1 LSFRY
6 FKRQSLDYPQPD
18 TPRSSK
24 KFVKAMKHLYDI
36 IPAHNTFNRL
46 FLDLLKRI
54 FVYDPK
60 KRITAKEALKH
71 PWFREAYEDD
81 GTEADKIRMER
92 ERQAALED
100 RTQQRR

>member
-1 LSFRY
+1 
-6 FKRQSLDYPQPD
+6 
-18 TPRSSK
+18 
-24 KFVKAMKHLYDI
+24 MKHLNEI
-36 IPAHNTFNRL
+36 IPGHTTFNRS
-46 FLDLLKRI
+46 FLDLLTRI

-92 ERQAALED
+92 ERQAAAEA

>member
-1 LSFRY
+1 
-6 FKRQSLDYPQPD
+6 
-18 TPRSSK
+18 
-24 KFVKAMKHLYDI
+24 MKHLQEI
-36 IPAHNTFNRL
+36 IPANTNQFNRL

-81 GTEADKIRMER
+81 GTEADKIRLER
-92 ERQAALED
+92 ERQAAIEEA
-100 RTQQRR
+100 RAQHRR